1 MAATALF
8 VRLISII
15 YLPKKHTIPI
25 NVCIDRVD
33 MAELAALL
41 LAVIFVCL
49 AVISRLLKSM
59 KISQALRLGDD

>member
-1 MAATALF
+1 
-8 VRLISII
+8 
-15 YLPKKHTIPI
+15 
-25 NVCIDRVD
+25 